1 MREGARGMNAEP
13 SSATGSTRSGVEYE
27 QLVALGAF
35 QDERIELL
43 EGALVAMSPIGTLHN
58 STVQKL
64 NRLLVLA
71 LEGRAAVRCQSS
83 FAALEFSEPEPDF
96 AVVPPGEYDTD
107 HPSEAYLI
115 IEVAESSLPMDRG
128 KKLRLYASCG
138 IPEYW
143 VVSLPERCIEV
154 YTEPSPGAYAQV
166 ERHER
171 GQSIRLLAFP
181 EIAFAVSDVLR

>member
-1 MREGARGMNAEP
+1 MATSAAEVIRP
-13 SSATGSTRSGVEYE
+13 LRRVEYD

-43 EGALVAMSPIGTLHN
+43 EGALVAMSPIGAPHN
-58 STVQKL
+58 GAVQKL

-96 AVVPPGEYDTD
+96 AVVPPGDYDLD

-115 IEVAESSLPMDRG
+115 IEVSESSLAMDRG
-128 KKLRLYASCG
+128 KKLRLYASCAV
-138 IPEYW
+138 PEYW
-143 VVSLPERCIEV
+143 VVNLPERCIEV
-154 YTEPSPGAYAQV
+154 YTGPIAGAYSHV
-166 ERHER
+166 ERYER
-171 GQSIRLLAFP
+171 GQSIRWLAFP
-181 EIAFAVSDVLR
+181 DVIVAVADVLK